1 MQTVWDFDFKA
12 EAQSIT
18 LKAGRYKLECWGAC
32 GGRANGTGVTNTKG
46 GYTSGEITLSE
57 STVLYIYVGQSGF
70 ERVSSSS
77 DFNWAG
83 FNGGGKGNFK
93 TDGSNKWNYAGG
105 GATDIRLV
113 NGSWDNEQ
121 SLLSRIIVAGGGG
134 GYHSTYFYKWGV
146 GGGFIGDDGIGGI
159 ESFLSSGGGSQYQG
173 GTSYAG
179 GIYNGSFGKGGGDYE
194 YGVGGGGGWF
204 GGAGN
209 QSLGIG
215 GGGSGYVLTKDSYKP
230 KGYIPTSKYYF
241 DKAESIVGGNSETPD
256 GRAKITLL
264 QASPFLNIISYNST
278 SATFKAD
285 HTDPTLL
292 TKIEYFIDD
301 VLKETITT
309 DLTLEKTINY
319 TLEDNALHT
328 LKIVVTDSAN
338 ATVEKVLSISKN
350 IMPLPE
356 NVNLNDISTKL
367 VEVNSGFKTGKTSII
382 NTLALKNIEASLN
395 NTLVE
400 LSEKIKVGF
409 DSGDASLQD
418 LMNQL
423 TQANNTITQLNTKY
437 KVASGTTT
445 VIQSSKRVNL
455 YGGLYG
461 QTYIRE
467 PYHWININ
475 NLGFVPNIFIAENET
490 VSTGS
495 RIEKNIIIAT
505 CNIPWS
511 TNKRDFIADFFL
523 SRGKMD
529 DEDFYCHA
537 GFYINNEQDAYI
549 NNNGINMPAS
559 RASLSTYGFSW
570 YAIKFI

>member
-1 MQTVWDFDFKA
+1 MQTEWNFGYNGSP
-12 EAQSIT
+12 QSVI
-18 LKAGRYKLECWGAC
+18 LKPGKYKFECWGSS
-32 GGRANGTGVTNTKG
+32 GGINNSSWHTDAKG
-46 GYTSGEITLSE
+46 GYSKGEITLKKQ
-57 STVLYIYVGQSGF
+57 TTLYIYVGESGYA
-70 ERVSSSS
+70 SSSTANNTKS
-77 DFNWAG
+77 G
-83 FNGGGKGNFK
+83 FNGGGKGYLNQQVMG
-93 TDGSNKWNYAGG
+93 TYYSMYGG

-113 NGSWDNEQ
+113 GGAWDNEQ
-121 SLLSRIIVAGGGG
+121 GLLSRIIVAGGGG
-134 GYHSTYFYKWGV
+134 GSYSPYTGGA
-146 GGGFIGDDGIGGI
+146 GGGLAGGTGY
-159 ESFLSSGGGSQYQG
+159 SANDRHRPGGTQYQG
-173 GTSYAG
+173 GIGRVSTE
-179 GIYNGSFGKGGGDYE
+179 NGSFGKGCSAKDSTGE
-194 YGVGGGGGWF
+194 GGGGGWF
-204 GGAGN
+204 GGAGMN
-209 QSLGIG
+209 GAGAG

-230 KGYIPTSKYYF
+230 TGYTPTSEYYF
-241 DKAESIVGGNSETPD
+241 DNVVMESGGNTA
-256 GRAKITLL
+256 GAYGYALITLL
-264 QASPFLNIISYNST
+264 QALPFLTVSSYNST
-278 SATFKAD
+278 QATFKAD

-292 TKIEYFIDD
+292 TKIEVFIDD

-309 DLTLEKTINY
+309 DLTTEKTINY

-328 LKIVVTDSAN
+328 LKIVVTDSNN
-338 ATVEKVLSISKN
+338 ATAEKVLSISKN

-367 VEVNSGFKTGKTSII
+367 VEVNAGFKVGKTSII

-400 LSEKIKVGF
+400 LSEKIKTSF

-423 TQANNTITQLNTKY
+423 TQANNTISQLNSKY

-475 NLGFVPNIFIAENET
+475 NLGFIPNIFIAENET
-490 VSTGS
+490 VSAGS
-495 RIEKNIIIAT
+495 SIQKNIIIAT

-511 TNKRDFIADFFL
+511 TNKRDFIANL
-523 SRGKMD
+523 QLTRGKMD
-529 DEDFYCHA
+529 DQDFNCHA

-549 NNNGINMPAS
+549 NSNGINVPAS
-559 RASLSTYGFSW
+559 RASLPIYGFSW

>member
-1 MQTVWDFDFKA
+1 MQTEWNFGYNGSP
-12 EAQSIT
+12 QSVI
-18 LKAGRYKLECWGAC
+18 LKPGKYKFECWGSS
-32 GGRANGTGVTNTKG
+32 GGINNSSWHTDAKG
-46 GYTSGEITLSE
+46 GYSKGEITLKKQ
-57 STVLYIYVGQSGF
+57 TTLYVYVGESGF
-70 ERVSSSS
+70 ASSSTS
-77 DFNWAG
+77 NNTKSG
-83 FNGGGKGNFK
+83 FNGGGKGYLNQQVMG
-93 TDGSNKWNYAGG
+93 TYYSMYGG

-113 NGSWDNEQ
+113 GGAWDNEQ
-121 SLLSRIIVAGGGG
+121 GLLSRIIVAGGGG
-134 GYHSTYFYKWGV
+134 GSYSPYTGGA
-146 GGGFIGDDGIGGI
+146 GGGLEGGTGY
-159 ESFLSSGGGSQYQG
+159 SANDRHRPGGTQYQG
-173 GTSYAG
+173 GIGRVSTE
-179 GIYNGSFGKGGGDYE
+179 NGSFGKGCSAKDSTGE
-194 YGVGGGGGWF
+194 GGGGGWF
-204 GGAGN
+204 GGAGMN
-209 QSLGIG
+209 GAGAG

-230 KGYIPTSKYYF
+230 TGYTPTSEYYF
-241 DKAESIVGGNSETPD
+241 DNVVMESGGNTA
-256 GRAKITLL
+256 GAYGYALITLL
-264 QASPFLNIISYNST
+264 QALPFLTVSSYNST
-278 SATFKAD
+278 QATFKAD

-292 TKIEYFIDD
+292 TKIEVFIDD

-309 DLTLEKTINY
+309 DLTTEKTINY

-328 LKIVVTDSAN
+328 LKIVVTDSNN
-338 ATVEKVLSISKN
+338 ATAEKVLSISKN

-367 VEVNSGFKTGKTSII
+367 VEVNAGFKVGKTSII

-400 LSEKIKVGF
+400 LSEKIKTSF

-423 TQANNTITQLNTKY
+423 TQANNTISQLNSKY

-475 NLGFVPNIFIAENET
+475 NLGFIPNIFIAENET
-490 VSTGS
+490 VSAGS
-495 RIEKNIIIAT
+495 SIQKNIIIAT

-511 TNKRDFIADFFL
+511 TNKRDFIANL
-523 SRGKMD
+523 QLTRGKMD
-529 DEDFYCHA
+529 DQDFNCHA

-549 NNNGINMPAS
+549 NSNGINVPAS
-559 RASLSTYGFSW
+559 RASLPIYGFSW

>member
-1 MQTVWDFDFKA
+1 MQTEWNFGYNGSP
-12 EAQSIT
+12 QSVI
-18 LKAGRYKLECWGAC
+18 LKPGKYKFECWGSS
-32 GGRANGTGVTNTKG
+32 GGINNSSWYTDAKG
-46 GYTSGEITLSE
+46 GYSKGEITLKKQ
-57 STVLYIYVGQSGF
+57 TTLYIYVGESGYA
-70 ERVSSSS
+70 SSSTANNTKS
-77 DFNWAG
+77 G
-83 FNGGGKGNFK
+83 FNGGGKGYLNQQVMG
-93 TDGSNKWNYAGG
+93 TYYSMYGG

-113 NGSWDNEQ
+113 GGAWDNEQ
-121 SLLSRIIVAGGGG
+121 GLLSRIIVAGGGG
-134 GYHSTYFYKWGV
+134 GSYSPYTGGA
-146 GGGFIGDDGIGGI
+146 GGGLEGGTGY
-159 ESFLSSGGGSQYQG
+159 SANDRHRPGGTQYQG
-173 GTSYAG
+173 GIGRVSTE
-179 GIYNGSFGKGGGDYE
+179 NGSFGKGCSAKDSTGE
-194 YGVGGGGGWF
+194 GGGGGWF
-204 GGAGN
+204 GGAGMN
-209 QSLGIG
+209 GAGAG

-230 KGYIPTSKYYF
+230 TGYTPTSEYYF
-241 DKAESIVGGNSETPD
+241 DNVVMESGGNTA
-256 GRAKITLL
+256 GAYGYALITLL
-264 QASPFLNIISYNST
+264 QALPFLTVSSYNST
-278 SATFKAD
+278 QATFKAD

-292 TKIEYFIDD
+292 TKIEVFIDD

-309 DLTLEKTINY
+309 DLTTEKTINY

-328 LKIVVTDSAN
+328 LKIVVTDSNN
-338 ATVEKVLSISKN
+338 ATAEKVLSISKN

-367 VEVNSGFKTGKTSII
+367 VEVNAGFKVGKTSII

-400 LSEKIKVGF
+400 LSEKIKTSF
-409 DSGDASLQD
+409 DSSDASVQD

-423 TQANNTITQLNTKY
+423 TQANNTISQLNSKY

-475 NLGFVPNIFIAENET
+475 NLGFIPNIFIAENET
-490 VSTGS
+490 VSAGS
-495 RIEKNIIIAT
+495 SIQKNIIIAT

-511 TNKRDFIADFFL
+511 TNKRDFIANL
-523 SRGKMD
+523 QLTRGKMD
-529 DEDFYCHA
+529 DQDFNCHA

-549 NNNGINMPAS
+549 NSNGINVPAC
-559 RASLSTYGFSW
+559 RASLPIYGFSW

>member
-1 MQTVWDFDFKA
+1 MQTEWNFGYNGSP
-12 EAQSIT
+12 QSVI
-18 LKAGRYKLECWGAC
+18 LKPGKYKFECWGSS
-32 GGRANGTGVTNTKG
+32 GGINNSSWYTDAKG
-46 GYTSGEITLSE
+46 GYSKGEITLKKQ
-57 STVLYIYVGQSGF
+57 TTLYIYVGESGYA
-70 ERVSSSS
+70 SSSTANNTKS
-77 DFNWAG
+77 G
-83 FNGGGKGNFK
+83 FNGGGKGYLNQQVMG
-93 TDGSNKWNYAGG
+93 TYYSMYGG

-113 NGSWDNEQ
+113 GGAWDNEQ
-121 SLLSRIIVAGGGG
+121 GLLSRIIVAGGGG
-134 GYHSTYFYKWGV
+134 GSYSPYTGGA
-146 GGGFIGDDGIGGI
+146 GGGLAGGTGY
-159 ESFLSSGGGSQYQG
+159 SANDRHRPGGTQYQG
-173 GTSYAG
+173 GIGRVSTE
-179 GIYNGSFGKGGGDYE
+179 NGSFGKGCSAKDSTGE
-194 YGVGGGGGWF
+194 GGGGGWF
-204 GGAGN
+204 GGAGMN
-209 QSLGIG
+209 GAGAG

-230 KGYIPTSKYYF
+230 TGYTPTSEYYF
-241 DKAESIVGGNSETPD
+241 DNVVMESGGNTA
-256 GRAKITLL
+256 GAYGYALITLL
-264 QASPFLNIISYNST
+264 QALPFLTVSSYNST
-278 SATFKAD
+278 QATFKAD

-292 TKIEYFIDD
+292 TKIEVFIDD

-309 DLTLEKTINY
+309 DLTTEKTINY

-328 LKIVVTDSAN
+328 LKIVVTDSNN
-338 ATVEKVLSISKN
+338 ATAEKVLSISKN

-367 VEVNSGFKTGKTSII
+367 VEVNAGFKVGKTSII

-400 LSEKIKVGF
+400 LSEKIKTSF

-423 TQANNTITQLNTKY
+423 TQANNTISQLNSKY

-475 NLGFVPNIFIAENET
+475 NLGFIPNIFIAENET
-490 VSTGS
+490 VSAGS
-495 RIEKNIIIAT
+495 SIQKNIIIAT

-511 TNKRDFIADFFL
+511 TNKRDFIANL
-523 SRGKMD
+523 QLTRGKMD
-529 DEDFYCHA
+529 DQDFNCHA

-549 NNNGINMPAS
+549 NSNGINVPAS
-559 RASLSTYGFSW
+559 RASLPIYGFSW